1 MDHVTDQKNANQ
13 QKHVPVELD
22 EIREGIALVQVL
34 ELNDHCD
41 AYDQIH
47 LKLEEALRAIDGI

>member
-1 MDHVTDQKNANQ
+1 MDHVTEQNNASQ
-13 QKHVPVELD
+13 QKYVPVGLD
-22 EIREGIALVQVL
+22 EIREAIALVQVL

-47 LKLEEALRAIDGI
+47 IKLEEALRAIDGI

>member
-1 MDHVTDQKNANQ
+1 MDHVMEQDNANQ

-22 EIREGIALVQVL
+22 EIREAIALVQVL

-47 LKLEEALRAIDGI
+47 IKLEEALRAIDGI

>member
-1 MDHVTDQKNANQ
+1 MEQANPN
-13 QKHVPVELD
+13 KHTQVSVGLD
-22 EIREGIALVQVL
+22 EIREAIALVQVL